1 MLVKAINIK
10 TGEEHS
16 IEITAGIKGLRKKN
30 THSYIK
36 VTYKRTEEI
45 YNTYEELFND
55 WEITSHPILYK
66 NYTGQHDFPELNGK
80 YIELSGEVIQRS
92 RDYALKKIGL

>member
-1 MLVKAINIK
+1 MLVNAINNR
-10 TGEEHS
+10 TGKEHS
-16 IEITAGIKGLRKKN
+16 IEITAGIKGLREKN
-30 THSYIK
+30 IHSYIK
-36 VTYKRTEEI
+36 VTWSFGEI

-92 RDYALKKIGL
+92 RDYALKKLGV